1 MKRTT
6 LLKWLSA
13 LSLSLLL
20 VLSLASCG
28 GGGKGLTTK
37 DASQCVQ
44 IELDTTYRGEFS
56 GFVNF
61 YQNVTTED
69 AKKQYD
75 NNVEAEASFFLE
87 GMGIPSLDS
96 SSESVPASEMQ
107 LHRAKELYKLIYAK
121 SDYSVV
127 SSSKQDDGT
136 FAVKVTVKPL
146 DIFDLLNENY
156 DAGFEAFW
164 DKFDAVDTESMTD
177 EEYITWYNETFAP
190 EYYDTLLDVLES
202 QIPNIGTKEEKS
214 IVIQVQQDEDGA
226 LFISTEDLQNLDNLI
241 IDYSLS

>member
-1 MKRTT
+1 MKRAS
-6 LLKWLSA
+6 LLKRISI
-13 LSLSLLL
+13 LSLFLLL
-20 VLSLASCG
+20 VLSLAGC
-28 GGGKGLTTK
+28 GGGKGLSAD
-37 DASQCVQ
+37 DASKCVQ
-44 IELDTTYRGEFS
+44 VELDTTYRGEFS
-56 GFVNF
+56 GFVEF
-61 YQNVTTED
+61 YENVTTSD

-75 NNVEAEASFFLE
+75 ANVEGEASFFLDV
-87 GMGIPSLDS
+87 MGVPSLDS
-96 SSESVPASEMQ
+96 SNESVPASEMQ

-121 SDYSVV
+121 SDYSIV

-136 FAVKVTVKPL
+136 FAVKVTIKPL
-146 DIFDLLNENY
+146 DIFDLLDENY

-164 DKFDAVDTESMTD
+164 EKFDAVDTESMTD

-190 EYYDTLLDVLES
+190 EYYDTLLDVLEA

-226 LFISTEDLQNLDNLI
+226 LFISTEDLQNLDSLI